1 MTEMSDPHRPLSADL
16 APISARPQG
25 RSALARP
32 LHDAVLPVS
41 PLALPLLLAASGCVF
56 PPDLS
61 VSDGDAGVNSPPAI
75 LTVRSDQQELPE
87 PGPVTFERGSGTLT
101 VTLYDT
107 DVDDR
112 LFVRV
117 FVNYRV
123 VDPTPPRA
131 TCTAPPTG
139 STQRTAACDL
149 TALCQREDVNAEPNA
164 LLMQINVFDR
174 EVLETGS
181 PSFKAMPPGGLTTS
195 RIYQLDCLETQQ

>member
-1 MTEMSDPHRPLSADL
+1 MRIPSRSRD
-16 APISARPQG
+16 

-41 PLALPLLLAASGCVF
+41 PLAISVLLAASGCVF

-61 VSDGDAGVNSPPAI
+61 VADGDAGVNSPPAI
-75 LTVRSDQQELPE
+75 LAVRSDQQELPE
-87 PGPVTFERGSGTLT
+87 PGPVTFERSTGTLT

-107 DVDDR
+107 DIDDR

-117 FVNYRV
+117 FVNYRATNA
-123 VDPTPPRA
+123 TPPRS
-131 TCTAPPTG
+131 TCTAPPNGT
-139 STQRTAACDL
+139 TQRIAACDL
-149 TALCQREDVNAEPNA
+149 AALCQADDVNAEPSD

-174 EVLETGS
+174 EVLESGL

-195 RIYQLDCLETQQ
+195 RIYQLDCLEAQQ